1 MKTEDR
7 TMRQWGTS
15 AACGLVLCTMALPSW
30 ADEKEWFCEVR
41 SAVRATLEGTE
52 DVNFKKFKMNVS
64 ENEVQFGPS
73 GLFHGQRLEMD
84 EFVRP
89 SRFEAS
95 DPRTKLS
102 FREGSFQFAR
112 VIAASV
118 LGVSA
123 QCRDSAAQ

>member
-1 MKTEDR
+1 MK
-7 TMRQWGTS
+7 QWINWLAFGV
-15 AACGLVLCTMALPSW
+15 ALYVVALPSR

-52 DVNFKKFKMNVS
+52 DVNLKKFKMNVS
-64 ENEVQFGPS
+64 ENEVRFGPS
-73 GLFHGQRLEMD
+73 GLFNGQRLEID
-84 EFVRP
+84 DFVRP

-123 QCRDSAAQ
+123 RCRDSAAR